1 MIKKF
6 TVMLLVLAMVFTNL
20 TSAFAFAPKGVEVVS
35 VNDIPG
41 IAVGHWTDKANQT
54 GTTVI
59 ACTEASGA
67 VGGVSVLGG
76 SPGTRETDLLDPTKT
91 VQIVNAVVLSG
102 GSAFGLDPATGVMKF
117 MEEKGLGVGVGVTV
131 VPIVSGAVLFDL
143 GRGNDKALGA
153 KQTRPGADAGYQ
165 AGSNAFA
172 GVEWKDGNVGAG
184 MGARAGGMKGGLGSW
199 AYKFGDL
206 YVGAVV
212 AVNAAGQV
220 VDPETGDIIAGRID
234 AATNTFIDREV
245 AIVEG
250 TVAPT
255 SGNTNTTIGC
265 VVTNAVLTQANANKL
280 AEMAHDG
287 YARAI
292 EPTHT
297 PSDGDCIFAM
307 ATGTTTTTS
316 TTWDVV
322 SANMSLLGVLAVN
335 AMERA
340 IVSACY
346 NAETVVDADGTTTVG
361 AAPLRA
367 EGKTPAQPAK
377 GASAVEDIEAFIAQL
392 AAADKADV
400 DYVVVAGDT
409 VSKIAIRYGLDWKE
423 LAQYNELANP
433 NLIYVGQTLKIPQ

>member
-6 TVMLLVLAMVFTNL
+6 AVMLLTLAMVFTNM
-20 TSAFAFAPKGVEVVS
+20 TGAFAFAPKGVEVVS

-41 IAVGHWTDKANQT
+41 IAVGHWTDEANQT

-59 ACTEASGA
+59 ACTEKSGA

-76 SPGTRETDLLDPTKT
+76 SPGTRETDLLDPEKT

-102 GSAFGLDPATGVMKF
+102 GSAFGLDSATGVMKF
-117 MEEKGLGVGVGVTV
+117 MEQKGLGVGVGVTV

-143 GRGNDKALGA
+143 GRGDDKALGSEEN
-153 KQTRPGADAGYQ
+153 RPGADAGYQ
-165 AGSNAFA
+165 AVSNAFA

-212 AVNAAGQV
+212 AVNSAGQV

-234 AATNTFIDREV
+234 AATNTFIDREE

-250 TVAPT
+250 TEPPT

-265 VVTNAVLTQANANKL
+265 VMTNAVLTQANANKL

-307 ATGTTTTTS
+307 ATGTTTTTGK
-316 TTWDVV
+316 TWDVV

-340 IVSACY
+340 IVSAAY
-346 NAETVVDADGTTTVG
+346 NAESVTDSTGVTTVG
-361 AAPLRA
+361 AATLRA
-367 EGKTPAQPAK
+367 NGTTPAQPAAS
-377 GASAVEDIEAFIAQL
+377 ASAVEDIAAFATS
-392 AAADKADV
+392 AADKADV
-400 DYVVVAGDT
+400 DYVVVAGG
-409 VSKIAIRYGLDWKE
+409 KIALKYGVDWKE
-423 LAQYNELANP
+423 LAQFNKLANP
-433 NLIYVGQTLKIPQ
+433 DLIFVGQVLKIPQ

>member
-153 KQTRPGADAGYQ
+153 KENRPSADAGYQ
-165 AGSNAFA
+165 AVSNAFA

-265 VVTNAVLTQANANKL
+265 VITNAVLTQANANKL

-346 NAETVVDADGTTTVG
+346 NAESVTDSAGVTTVG
-361 AAPLRA
+361 AATLRA
-367 EGKTPAQPAK
+367 NGTTPAQP
-377 GASAVEDIEAFIAQL
+377 
-392 AAADKADV
+392 
-400 DYVVVAGDT
+400 
-409 VSKIAIRYGLDWKE
+409 
-423 LAQYNELANP
+423 
-433 NLIYVGQTLKIPQ
+433 

>member
-1 MIKKF
+1 MTKKF
-6 TVMLLVLAMVFTNL
+6 AVVLLVLAMVFTNM
-20 TSAFAFAPKGVEVVS
+20 TGAFATFAPKGVEVVS

-41 IAVGHWTDKANQT
+41 IAVGHWTDEANQT

-59 ACTEASGA
+59 ACTEPGGA
-67 VGGVSVLGG
+67 IGGVSVLGG

-91 VQIVNAVVLSG
+91 VQIISACCLSG
-102 GSAFGLDPATGVMKF
+102 GSAFGLDPTTGVMKF

-131 VPIVSGAVLFDL
+131 VPIVVGAVLFDL
-143 GRGNDKALGA
+143 GRGDDKALG
-153 KQTRPGADAGYQ
+153 KDENRPGAEAGYQ
-165 AGSNAFA
+165 AAANAFA
-172 GVEWKDGNVGAG
+172 GVEWSDGNVGAG
-184 MGARAGGMKGGLGSW
+184 MGARAGGMKGGLGSY

-212 AVNAAGQV
+212 ACNAAGQV
-220 VDPETGDIIAGRID
+220 IDPDTGDIIAGRID

-250 TVAPT
+250 TEPPT

-265 VVTNAVLTQANANKL
+265 VMTNAVLTQANANKL

-307 ATGTTTTTS
+307 ATGTTTTVGK
-316 TTWDVV
+316 TWDVV

-335 AMERA
+335 AM
-340 IVSACY
+340 
-346 NAETVVDADGTTTVG
+346 
-361 AAPLRA
+361 
-367 EGKTPAQPAK
+367 
-377 GASAVEDIEAFIAQL
+377 
-392 AAADKADV
+392 
-400 DYVVVAGDT
+400 
-409 VSKIAIRYGLDWKE
+409 
-423 LAQYNELANP
+423 
-433 NLIYVGQTLKIPQ
+433 

>member
-1 MIKKF
+1 MKKF
-6 TVMLLVLAMVFTNL
+6 VVMLLVLVMVFTNM

-59 ACTEASGA
+59 ACTEKSGA

-117 MEEKGLGVGVGVTV
+117 MEKKGLGVNVGVTV

-143 GRGNDKALGA
+143 GRGDDKALGSEEN
-153 KQTRPGADAGYQ
+153 RPGADAGYQ
-165 AGSNAFA
+165 AVSNAFA

-212 AVNAAGQV
+212 ACNAAGQV

-250 TVAPT
+250 TEPPT

-265 VVTNAVLTQANANKL
+265 VMTNAVLTQANANKL

-307 ATGTTTTTS
+307 ATGTTTTVGK
-316 TTWDVV
+316 TWDVV

-340 IVSACY
+340 LVSAVY
-346 NAETVVDADGTTTVG
+346 NAESVTDAAGVTTVG
-361 AAPLRA
+361 AATLRA
-367 EGKTPAQPAK
+367 NGTTPAQP
-377 GASAVEDIEAFIAQL
+377 
-392 AAADKADV
+392 
-400 DYVVVAGDT
+400 
-409 VSKIAIRYGLDWKE
+409 
-423 LAQYNELANP
+423 
-433 NLIYVGQTLKIPQ
+433 

>member
-6 TVMLLVLAMVFTNL
+6 AVMLLTLAMLFTNM
-20 TSAFAFAPKGVEVVS
+20 TGAFAFAPKGVEVVS

-41 IAVGHWTDKANQT
+41 IAVGHWTDEANQT

-59 ACTEASGA
+59 ACTEKSGA
-67 VGGVSVLGG
+67 VGGVSVMGG
-76 SPGTRETDLLDPTKT
+76 SPGTRETDLLDPEKT

-102 GSAFGLDPATGVMKF
+102 GSAFGLDSATGVMKF
-117 MEEKGLGVGVGVTV
+117 MEQKGLGVGVGVTV
-131 VPIVSGAVLFDL
+131 VPIVSAAVLFDL
-143 GRGNDKALGA
+143 GRGDDKALGSGEN
-153 KQTRPGADAGYQ
+153 RPGADAGYQ
-165 AGSNAFA
+165 ATANAFA

-234 AATNTFIDREV
+234 AATNTFIDREE

-250 TVAPT
+250 TEPPT

-265 VVTNAVLTQANANKL
+265 VMTNAVLTQANANKL

-292 EPTHT
+292 EPTQT

-307 ATGTTTTTS
+307 ATGTTTTTGK
-316 TTWDVV
+316 TWDVV

-340 IVSACY
+340 IVSAAY
-346 NAETVVDADGTTTVG
+346 NAESVTDADGVTTVG
-361 AAPLRA
+361 AATLRA
-367 EGKTPAQPAK
+367 NGTTPAQPA
-377 GASAVEDIEAFIAQL
+377 ASAGAVEDIATFATS
-392 AAADKADV
+392 AADKADV

-409 VSKIAIRYGLDWKE
+409 VGKIALKYGVDWKE
-423 LAQYNELANP
+423 LAQFNKLANP
-433 NLIYVGQTLKIPQ
+433 DLIFVGQVLKIPQ